1 MSVLGRHQFPRCLR
15 RACFCCAQNRG
26 FRSNISLQIT
36 TKRCDIARRSA
47 HRHSRPSNR
56 ETMTSISF
64 FEYIFSCEGWYLSIP
79 NQLSLVKR
87 IRTVVPHASY
97 LTRTSPSYLTRR
109 TTHAPSY
116 LTYTH
121 RPDLYYHRPPLLTR
135 QLFGEPAHCAT
146 LDCDQKD
153 AILFFLDAVRWLF
166 KSYMAGVD
174 GEQGAEAGDHGEP
187 ASMRTLK

>member
-1 MSVLGRHQFPRCLR
+1 
-15 RACFCCAQNRG
+15 
-26 FRSNISLQIT
+26 
-36 TKRCDIARRSA
+36 
-47 HRHSRPSNR
+47 
-56 ETMTSISF
+56 MTFDFIF

-79 NQLSLVKR
+79 NQLSLAKR
-87 IRTVVPHASY
+87 VTHRRTSRVVPHAYLTVVPHASY
-97 LTRTSPSYLTRR
+97 LTYLTR
-109 TTHAPSY
+109 TVVSLTHTVR
-116 LTYTH
+116 TYTTT
-121 RPDLYYHRPPLLTR
+121 RPPHALDATTLL
-135 QLFGEPAHCAT
+135 GEPAHCAT